1 MDNLAKK
8 RLTNCCGQ
16 LDTRQKIGSFS
27 QKAVLSSA
35 GYETENW

>member
-16 LDTRQKIGSFS
+16 LDTRQKMVHLA
-27 QKAVLSSA
+27 KSSVVIS
-35 GYETENW
+35 